1 MSRIGVIVCVELH
14 RLARALGLATT
25 IALGGC
31 QTVGG
36 GTMQDAY
43 YLGLVRVRAAD
54 GADTSRHVKTLGVWV
69 DGGVGA
75 GWRESRRVTVSSDCQ
90 VVFLVTSPAEFEKAR
105 AWVQAEEA
113 AKGTI
118 CVAWDDGSR

>member
-1 MSRIGVIVCVELH
+1 VRVELH
-14 RLARALGLATT
+14 RLTRFLGLVTT

-31 QTVGG
+31 QAAGG
-36 GTMQDAY
+36 GALQDAY

-54 GADTSRHVKTLGVWV
+54 GADTSRHVRTLGVWV
-69 DGGVGA
+69 DSGVGA
-75 GWRESRRVTVSSDCQ
+75 GWRESRRVTVSRDCQ

-113 AKGTI
+113 ARGKL
-118 CVAWDDGSR
+118 CVALDDGSR